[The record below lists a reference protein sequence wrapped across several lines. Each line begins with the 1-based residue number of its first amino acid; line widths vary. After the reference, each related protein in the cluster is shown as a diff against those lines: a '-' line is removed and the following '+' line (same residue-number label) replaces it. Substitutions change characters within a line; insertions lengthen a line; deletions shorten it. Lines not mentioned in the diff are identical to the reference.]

1 MTEFRTGIRP
11 PDSRDSNI
19 RGSSNWQRALTLCL
33 VATAL
38 LLLFK
43 PGGEPGAPANDFA
56 FYWTAARLVIEARN
70 PYSPQDAVDLQ
81 NRLAFAGK
89 GRLVMLNPPWVL
101 PLIVPFGLL
110 SFSTGKS
117 LWFVVGVAA
126 IFVSI
131 HWLWDLYGEGR
142 NRWIGWLVAV
152 TFLPTAVVLA
162 IGQIGPLILLGLAGY
177 LRFQARQR
185 DYLAGAFLFLTAL
198 KPHLVLLLWIA
209 LLLYALYE
217 RRWKPLAALLAA
229 LASASLMAAL
239 LDHRAFQQYVGLF
252 GRESVAFQES
262 PTLGGLLRH
271 ISGLPFLQFLPL
283 GVAVVWFVVY
293 WIRWRSSWDWPR
305 RLPSLLLVSIVATS
319 YAWLFDQVVLLPSLF
334 CATVLLMR
342 SPRRV
347 WIGAVVA
354 YGAINCLILLFLLA
368 HRPAFY
374 YSWTALAW
382 LVLAAVVQQT
392 GARRTAAQ
400 GRPSE
405 SR

>member
-1 MTEFRTGIRP
+1 MTELRTPTRP
-11 PDSRDSNI
+11 HDSRDS
-19 RGSSNWQRALTLCL
+19 GTHGASNWRSALILCL
-33 VATAL
+33 VAAAL
-38 LLLFK
+38 LLLFE

-56 FYWTAARLVIEARN
+56 FYWTAARLVIDGRN
-70 PYSPQDAVDLQ
+70 PYSPHEALELQ

-89 GRLVMLNPPWVL
+89 GRMVMLNPPWVL

-117 LWFVVGVAA
+117 LWLVVGVAA
-126 IFVSI
+126 VFLSI

-142 NRWIGWLVAV
+142 NRWIGWLVAI

-177 LRFQARQR
+177 LRFQAREQ
-185 DYLAGAFLFLTAL
+185 DYVAGAFLFLTAL

-209 LLLYALYE
+209 LLLCALYR
-217 RRWKPLAALLAA
+217 RRWKPLAALLAT
-229 LASASLMAAL
+229 LASASFLAAL

-252 GRESVAFQES
+252 GKERVVFQES

-271 ISGLPFLQFLPL
+271 ISGLPFMQFLPL
-283 GVAVVWFVVY
+283 GVALLWFVLY
-293 WIRWRSSWDWPR
+293 WIRWRSTWDWR
-305 RLPSLLLVSIVATS
+305 RRVPSLLLVSVVATS
-319 YAWLFDQVVLLPSLF
+319 YAWFFDQVVLLPSLF
-334 CATVLLMR
+334 YATVFVMR
-342 SPRRV
+342 SQRRV
-347 WIGAVVA
+347 WIGAAIA
-354 YGAINCLILLFLLA
+354 YVAINCLTLLFLLR

-400 GRPSE
+400 GRPS
-405 SR
+405 